1 MLVVATT
8 ERLGDS
14 NVPCLPASHA
24 TGSRA
29 KPLLEVCPL
38 HPRKAIER
46 IKLFVVESS
55 IEHPTLPASA
65 EVCVLMK
72 ALLVPNHL
80 LFPLFSSVVF
90 VLGMMLAKQGISRGA
105 TPWTG
110 VFFGNLWLAL
120 FWAVVAIVRG
130 EIVPITAW
138 GDAAII
144 GVLFVLGQLFTYLAF
159 QFGDVSVATPIFG
172 VKVLMVATLTS
183 LMAKTNVPAAI
194 WIAGTMASVGIIL
207 VQWSGSAGQTAEHS
221 RRRGLTIILALS
233 AAFSLSLFDVCL
245 QKWAMKWNS
254 YAFLPVMF
262 GTAGILS
269 LVFLPVV
276 TSPRQLVKLKAFNW
290 MLGGTL
296 LMALQALSMCFSLAE
311 FGDAPRINIVYA
323 LRGLWGVIL
332 AWLLASTLKTN
343 EASVGRPVMI
353 RRLCGATLLTA
364 AVLLAITA
372 S

>member
-1 MLVVATT
+1 
-8 ERLGDS
+8 
-14 NVPCLPASHA
+14 
-24 TGSRA
+24 
-29 KPLLEVCPL
+29 
-38 HPRKAIER
+38 
-46 IKLFVVESS
+46 
-55 IEHPTLPASA
+55 
-65 EVCVLMK
+65 
-72 ALLVPNHL
+72 
-80 LFPLFSSVVF
+80 VF
-90 VLGMMLAKQGISRGA
+90 VLGMMLAKQAIGRGA

-110 VFFGNLWLAL
+110 TFFGNLWLAL

-130 EIVPITAW
+130 EVIPVEAW

-144 GVLFVLGQLFTYLAF
+144 GFLFVLGQLFTYLAF

-172 VKVLMVATLTS
+172 VKVLMVASLTS
-183 LMAKTNVPAAI
+183 LL
-194 WIAGTMASVGIIL
+194 AGTSVPPVIWMAGAMASVGIIL
-207 VQWSGSAGQTAEHS
+207 VQWSGGQRQTEEQS
-221 RRRGLTIILALS
+221 GRRGATIIFAMS

-245 QKWAMKWNS
+245 QKWARGWNS

-276 TSPRQLVKLKAFNW
+276 TSPKRLVELKAIKW

-323 LRGLWGVIL
+323 LRGLWGVVL
-332 AWLLASTLKTN
+332 AWLLAGTLKTN

>member
-1 MLVVATT
+1 
-8 ERLGDS
+8 
-14 NVPCLPASHA
+14 
-24 TGSRA
+24 
-29 KPLLEVCPL
+29 
-38 HPRKAIER
+38 
-46 IKLFVVESS
+46 
-55 IEHPTLPASA
+55 
-65 EVCVLMK
+65 
-72 ALLVPNHL
+72 
-80 LFPLFSSVVF
+80 
-90 VLGMMLAKQGISRGA
+90 MMLAKQGIDRGA

-110 VFFGNLWLAL
+110 TFFGNLWLAL

-130 EIVPITAW
+130 EIVPVAAW

-144 GVLFVLGQLFTYLAF
+144 GLLFVLGQLFTYLAF

-172 VKVLMVATLTS
+172 VKVLMVATLTA
-183 LMAKTNVPAAI
+183 LLARTNVPAVI
-194 WIAGTMASVGIIL
+194 WIAGAMASAGIIL
-207 VQWSGSAGQTAEHS
+207 VQWSGKAGQSAEHS
-221 RRRGLTIILALS
+221 RRRGLTILLALS

-276 TSPRQLVKLKAFNW
+276 TSPKRLVELNAFKW

-296 LMALQALSMCFSLAE
+296 LMALQAMSMCFSLAE

-323 LRGLWGVIL
+323 LRGLWGVVL
-332 AWLLASTLKTN
+332 AWLLASALKTN

-353 RRLCGATLLTA
+353 SRLCGATLLTA

>member
-29 KPLLEVCPL
+29 KPLLEVCQL

-194 WIAGTMASVGIIL
+194 WIAGTMASVGIII
-207 VQWSGSAGQTAEHS
+207 VQWSGSAGQTAEH
-221 RRRGLTIILALS
+221 
-233 AAFSLSLFDVCL
+233 
-245 QKWAMKWNS
+245 
-254 YAFLPVMF
+254 
-262 GTAGILS
+262 
-269 LVFLPVV
+269 
-276 TSPRQLVKLKAFNW
+276 
-290 MLGGTL
+290 
-296 LMALQALSMCFSLAE
+296 
-311 FGDAPRINIVYA
+311 
-323 LRGLWGVIL
+323 
-332 AWLLASTLKTN
+332 
-343 EASVGRPVMI
+343 
-353 RRLCGATLLTA
+353 
-364 AVLLAITA
+364 
-372 S
+372 